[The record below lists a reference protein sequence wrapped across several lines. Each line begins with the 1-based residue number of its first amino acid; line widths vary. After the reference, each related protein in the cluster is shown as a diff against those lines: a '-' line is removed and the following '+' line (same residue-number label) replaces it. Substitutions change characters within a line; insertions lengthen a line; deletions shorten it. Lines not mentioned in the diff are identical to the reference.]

1 MLLSV
6 RQQATAQADFCSAG
20 ADEHALAFLRV
31 FLKLGLTSFGG
42 SVAHVGYF
50 RDEFVGRRKW
60 LDDTAFADL
69 VALRPVRRAA
79 RSDWRSGFRRQV
91 TRAPWRHGLAS
102 ACLRRAPWCCLPTAW
117 ARSAMP

>member
-60 LDDTAFADL
+60 LDDTAFAD
-69 VALRPVRRAA
+69 P
-79 RSDWRSGFRRQV
+79 
-91 TRAPWRHGLAS
+91 
-102 ACLRRAPWCCLPTAW
+102 ACR
-117 ARSAMP
+117 